1 MFAFDLR
8 DGNAHDPGAMRANQQ
23 SNQLRIIG
31 GIWRGRRVAFAPAAG
46 LRPTPDRVRETLFN
60 WLGSNVDGA
69 RCLDLFA
76 GSGALGLEA
85 ASRGAAAVVLV
96 DDDPLVVRTLQAQ
109 ARTLDASQARI
120 VQAESMRF
128 LQGRG
133 RILRYCLS
141 RSPLS
146 PGPASVMRAPARGA
160 GVAGARRM
168 GLSRGG
174 TGNGSAAARK
184 LATPSQQGGGAGGL
198 SPGQAIGVNYTG
210 NIAWAIIRTWISSST
225 PGPSIP

>member
-1 MFAFDLR
+1 MVAFDLR

-23 SNQLRIIG
+23 RNQLRIIG
-31 GIWRGRRVAFAPAAG
+31 GIWRGRRVAFAPVAG

-60 WLGSNVDGA
+60 WLGSYVDGA

-109 ARTLDASQARI
+109 ACTLDASQARI

-128 LQGRG
+128 LR
-133 RILRYCLS
+133 
-141 RSPLS
+141 
-146 PGPASVMRAPARGA
+146 GPAESFDIVFLDPPYRQGLLASCVHLLEERGWLAPGAWVYLEAERGMDPPLPANWKLHRSREA
-160 GVAGARRM
+160 GRVGYHLARR
-168 GLSRGG
+168 
-174 TGNGSAAARK
+174 
-184 LATPSQQGGGAGGL
+184 LA
-198 SPGQAIGVNYTG
+198 
-210 NIAWAIIRTWISSST
+210 
-225 PGPSIP
+225 

>member
-23 SNQLRIIG
+23 GNQLRIIG
-31 GIWRGRRVAFAPAAG
+31 GIWRGRRVAFAPTAG

-133 RILRYCLS
+133 ESFDIVFLDPPYRQGLLPSCMHLLEERGWLAPGAWVYLEAERGMDPPLPDNWQLHRS
-141 RSPLS
+141 RE
-146 PGPASVMRAPARGA
+146 A
-160 GVAGARRM
+160 GRVGYHLARR
-168 GLSRGG
+168 
-174 TGNGSAAARK
+174 
-184 LATPSQQGGGAGGL
+184 LA
-198 SPGQAIGVNYTG
+198 
-210 NIAWAIIRTWISSST
+210 
-225 PGPSIP
+225 